1 MRRARNRQLSLL
13 AHARATRKDGVVVLL
28 PYTWHP
34 ARIAS
39 AGCEKD
45 AADFFE
51 RVRRSGA
58 HVLHSDSFTPPA
70 DSCLFVIDPQN
81 DFVAPT
87 GSLRVE
93 GGEVDE
99 RLEVLNRARDR
110 DAFLQPQRFQKRQRS
125 EAQ

>member
-1 MRRARNRQLSLL
+1 M
-13 AHARATRKDGVVVLL
+13 
-28 PYTWHP
+28 WHP
-34 ARIAS
+34 ARIVS

-93 GGEVDE
+93 GGEADME
-99 RLEVLNRARDR
+99 RTSQWLMTHSDR
-110 DAFLQPQRFQKRQRS
+110 CTDVFCSLDFHDRNHIAHPMGWRIIGGPPS
-125 EAQ
+125 